1 MKKFFVN
8 LSVLLLGGWL
18 LSGCD
23 RFGDYTKE
31 QMEIFEPHVIYFGN
45 LTEVIIDP
53 CKEKCRI
60 VYEHYNRKRGDAFH
74 IPYGVATVYFA
85 EKKFVVSDKG
95 TGNLAI
101 KIDGEEY
108 SLRESNPVIRAGQ
121 GLYWTKTRFTQGPE
135 RPVVW
140 IYPLKSDLAELIG
153 R

>member
-53 CKEKCRI
+53 GKEKCRI

-85 EKKFVVSDKG
+85 EKKFVVSDRG

-101 KIDGEEY
+101 KIDGREY
-108 SLRESNPVIRAGQ
+108 SLKESNPVIRAGQ
-121 GLYWTKTRFTQGPE
+121 GLSWTRTPFTQGPE
-135 RPVVW
+135 QPVVW
-140 IYPLKSDLAELIG
+140 IYPLKGDLAELTG

>member
-23 RFGDYTKE
+23 RFGDYTKQ

-53 CKEKCRI
+53 GKEKCRI
-60 VYEHYNRKRGDAFH
+60 VYEHYNRRGDSLH
-74 IPYGVATVYFA
+74 IPYGIATVYFA

-101 KIDGEEY
+101 KIDGREY

-121 GLYWTKTRFTQGPE
+121 GLSWTKTQFTQGPE
-135 RPVVW
+135 QSVVW
-140 IYPLKSDLAELIG
+140 IYPLKGDLAVLTG

>member
-31 QMEIFEPHVIYFGN
+31 QKEIFEPHVIYFGN

-53 CKEKCRI
+53 CQEKCRI

-121 GLYWTKTRFTQGPE
+121 GLYWTRTRFTQGPE